1 MNNNFK
7 RSGEKILNFLKIFIF
22 ILFFFNFNKT
32 IYADQKLTR
41 EEIEIIIHEY
51 IMQNPE
57 LIIKSVEKL
66 RQIAEKEEKNKEDY
80 LEKNFNSL
88 ANEMDIPW
96 QGNKDAK
103 VVLVEFV
110 DYNCGYCK
118 KSMEAI
124 TEILKNNNKIKI
136 SFRDYPIL
144 SPTSTIAAQAA
155 LAANAQN
162 KYFDFHTNLMNYVG
176 NLTEDKI
183 FEIAKESGLNINKL
197 KEHMLD
203 PKITSVL
210 KRNKEL
216 AKNLGIRG
224 TPTFLING
232 KLYAGALDLNRL
244 NFLIDEALLEV
255 TE

>member
-1 MNNNFK
+1 M
-7 RSGEKILNFLKIFIF
+7 NFLRIFIF
-22 ILFFFNFNKT
+22 ILFAFNFNKT
-32 IYADQKLTR
+32 IYADEKLTR

-162 KYFDFHTNLMNYVG
+162 KYFDFHANLMNYVG
-176 NLTEDKI
+176 NLTENKI

>member
-1 MNNNFK
+1 
-7 RSGEKILNFLKIFIF
+7 
-22 ILFFFNFNKT
+22 
-32 IYADQKLTR
+32 
-41 EEIEIIIHEY
+41 
-51 IMQNPE
+51 
-57 LIIKSVEKL
+57 
-66 RQIAEKEEKNKEDY
+66 
-80 LEKNFNSL
+80 
-88 ANEMDIPW
+88 
-96 QGNKDAK
+96 
-103 VVLVEFV
+103 
-110 DYNCGYCK
+110 
-118 KSMEAI
+118 MEAI

-162 KYFDFHTNLMNYVG
+162 KYFDFHANLMNYEG
-176 NLTEDKI
+176 NLTENKN

>member
-1 MNNNFK
+1 
-7 RSGEKILNFLKIFIF
+7 
-22 ILFFFNFNKT
+22 
-32 IYADQKLTR
+32 
-41 EEIEIIIHEY
+41 
-51 IMQNPE
+51 
-57 LIIKSVEKL
+57 
-66 RQIAEKEEKNKEDY
+66 
-80 LEKNFNSL
+80 
-88 ANEMDIPW
+88 
-96 QGNKDAK
+96 
-103 VVLVEFV
+103 
-110 DYNCGYCK
+110 
-118 KSMEAI
+118 
-124 TEILKNNNKIKI
+124 
-136 SFRDYPIL
+136 
-144 SPTSTIAAQAA
+144 
-155 LAANAQN
+155 
-162 KYFDFHTNLMNYVG
+162 MNYAG
-176 NLTEDKI
+176 NLTENKI

>member
-1 MNNNFK
+1 M
-7 RSGEKILNFLKIFIF
+7 NFLRIFIF
-22 ILFFFNFNKT
+22 ILFVFNFNKT
-32 IYADQKLTR
+32 IYADEKLTR

-118 KSMEAI
+118 KSLEAI

-162 KYFDFHTNLMNYVG
+162 KYFDFHANLMNYEG
-176 NLTEDKI
+176 NLTENKI

>member
-1 MNNNFK
+1 
-7 RSGEKILNFLKIFIF
+7 LNFLRIFIF
-22 ILFFFNFNKT
+22 ILFAFNFNKT
-32 IYADQKLTR
+32 IYADEKLSR

-124 TEILKNNNKIKI
+124 TEILKNNNIIKI

-162 KYFDFHTNLMNYVG
+162 KYFDFHANLMNYVG
-176 NLTEDKI
+176 NLTENKI

-216 AKNLGIRG
+216 AQNLGIRG

>member
-1 MNNNFK
+1 M
-7 RSGEKILNFLKIFIF
+7 NFLRIFIF
-22 ILFFFNFNKT
+22 ILFAFNFNKT
-32 IYADQKLTR
+32 IYADEKLTR

-88 ANEMDIPW
+88 ANEIDIPW

-118 KSMEAI
+118 KSLEAI

-162 KYFDFHTNLMNYVG
+162 KYFDFHANLMNYEG
-176 NLTEDKI
+176 NLTENKI

>member
-1 MNNNFK
+1 M
-7 RSGEKILNFLKIFIF
+7 NFLRIFIF
-22 ILFFFNFNKT
+22 ILFAFNFNKT
-32 IYADQKLTR
+32 IYADEKLSR

-80 LEKNFNSL
+80 LEKNFYSL

-118 KSMEAI
+118 KSLEAI

-162 KYFDFHTNLMNYVG
+162 KYFDFHANLMNHVG
-176 NLTEDKI
+176 NLTENKI